1 MKKIISNDEIDLF
14 EIILSLWENKFKIF
28 IITTAF
34 ITTGLLYFY
43 SLNKSFTAST
53 NIKPISTFENRNY
66 EIYNAYAREGVLN
79 PTEKGVLDPTEE
91 GVLNPTEKGVL
102 NPTEKRVL
110 YLNSQSLFNLFINQI
125 QVDEII
131 AKGIIKSKLIN
142 KDNFKSEEIYQEEVK
157 RIAISIIDNMS
168 SPSEDKENKKKN
180 QAYWQYNYNIIDKLK
195 WRNFLEYVEE
205 NANEK
210 IRESLIS
217 QFNTNLEILSNNA
230 KYKIEDIDQEIAN
243 ELENYENSISSRLV
257 FLNEQAEI
265 ARTLNIAKNTLEIEN
280 FQPTIITNIKS
291 ESSYYLKGYQMIE
304 KEISL
309 INSRT
314 NKEAFITNLAKLK
327 QDRRLIL
334 QDKKIDRLKFVFS
347 KTPIYDENE
356 FIAGKIDFLATTY
369 KPNNQ
374 SLGRILSISLIIGLL
389 ISVMYVF
396 VLNVITSRK

>member
-14 EIILSLWENKFKIF
+14 EIILILWENRFKIL

-34 ITTGLLYFY
+34 ITTGLLYFN

-53 NIKPISTFENRNY
+53 NIKPISTFENRKY
-66 EIYNAYAREGVLN
+66 EIYNTYAR
-79 PTEKGVLDPTEE
+79 E

-102 NPTEKRVL
+102 NPTEKGVL
-110 YLNSQSLFNLFINQI
+110 NPTEKGVLNFNSQSLFNLFINQI

-230 KYKIEDIDQEIAN
+230 KYKIEDIDQKIAN

-265 ARTLNIAKNTLEIEN
+265 ARALGISKNTLEIEN
-280 FQPTIITNIKS
+280 FQTTNTIVTNIKS

-374 SLGRILSISLIIGLL
+374 SFGRILSISLIIGLL
-389 ISVMYVF
+389 ISIMYVF
-396 VLNVITSRK
+396 VLKVITSRK

>member
-91 GVLNPTEKGVL
+91 GVLNPTELVL

-168 SPSEDKENKKKN
+168 SPSEDKENKKK
-180 QAYWQYNYNIIDKLK
+180 KS
-195 WRNFLEYVEE
+195 
-205 NANEK
+205 
-210 IRESLIS
+210 SL
-217 QFNTNLEILSNNA
+217 
-230 KYKIEDIDQEIAN
+230 
-243 ELENYENSISSRLV
+243 
-257 FLNEQAEI
+257 
-265 ARTLNIAKNTLEIEN
+265 
-280 FQPTIITNIKS
+280 
-291 ESSYYLKGYQMIE
+291 
-304 KEISL
+304 
-309 INSRT
+309 
-314 NKEAFITNLAKLK
+314 LA
-327 QDRRLIL
+327 I
-334 QDKKIDRLKFVFS
+334 
-347 KTPIYDENE
+347 
-356 FIAGKIDFLATTY
+356 
-369 KPNNQ
+369 
-374 SLGRILSISLIIGLL
+374 
-389 ISVMYVF
+389 
-396 VLNVITSRK
+396 